1 MGGWRSKL
9 ICVLVVFFA
18 GFATAIYFLAPVTDH
33 AYVAGDKGVAHSA
46 LKSDKFA
53 KSFNT
58 GMRKGLSYSKDA
70 ARRVSAYL
78 KEDTDGR
85 KSKP

>member
-1 MGGWRSKL
+1 
-9 ICVLVVFFA
+9 VLVIFFA
-18 GFATAIYFLAPVTDH
+18 GFATAIYCLAPVNDH
-33 AYVAGDKGVAHSA
+33 AYVSGNKGVAHSA
-46 LKSDKFA
+46 LKSDEFA

-78 KEDTDGR
+78 KEDADGR
-85 KSKP
+85 KRKP